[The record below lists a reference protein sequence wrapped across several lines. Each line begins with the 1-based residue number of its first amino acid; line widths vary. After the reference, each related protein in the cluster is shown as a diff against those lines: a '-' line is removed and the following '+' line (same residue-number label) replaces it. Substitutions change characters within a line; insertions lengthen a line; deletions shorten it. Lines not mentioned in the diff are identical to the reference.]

1 MPASRGGTLHP
12 VVGRIEASVHPIHH
26 YAVFIINELNGW
38 NAGLINVPAQY
49 TVDSLEARFI
59 VSAS

>member
-26 YAVFIINELNGW
+26 YAVFIINELYGW
-38 NAGLINVPAQY
+38 NAGLINVPAQ
-49 TVDSLEARFI
+49 
-59 VSAS
+59 